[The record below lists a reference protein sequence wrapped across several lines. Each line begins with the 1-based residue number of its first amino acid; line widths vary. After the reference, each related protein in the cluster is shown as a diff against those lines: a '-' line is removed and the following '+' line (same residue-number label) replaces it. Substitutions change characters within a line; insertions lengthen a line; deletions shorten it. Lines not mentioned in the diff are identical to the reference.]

1 MAIVFEA
8 MPFGPTR
15 RKRQHEVRAI
25 QCLDSALLVDTEYCS
40 IHRRIEVQ
48 ANDISCFFFK
58 LRIITG
64 HVAARTV
71 GLESKLPPH
80 SADRRL
86 TDSELLRKPITAPMG
101 RAVGR
106 FAPSQFQN
114 ARFGLSRATAMRSS
128 AVTRIQANQSL

>member
-48 ANDISCFFFK
+48 ANDTSCFFFK

-71 GLESKLPPH
+71 GLESKWPPH

-86 TDSELLRKPITAPMG
+86 TDSELLRKPTDG
-101 RAVGR
+101 STHWSSYRL
-106 FAPSQFQN
+106 APSQFQN
-114 ARFGLSRATAMRSS
+114 
-128 AVTRIQANQSL
+128 